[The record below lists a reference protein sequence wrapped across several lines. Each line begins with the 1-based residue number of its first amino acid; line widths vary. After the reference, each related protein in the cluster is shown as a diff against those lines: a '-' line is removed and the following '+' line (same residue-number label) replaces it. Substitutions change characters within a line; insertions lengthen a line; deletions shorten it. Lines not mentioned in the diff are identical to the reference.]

1 MLDVWRVKKTKE
13 IVYPMGKQDN
23 NYTLCLFR
31 HANKTLKG
39 NYGDVRAVRT
49 DNLMKDREDG

>member
-13 IVYPMGKQDN
+13 IVYPMGKQDSN
-23 NYTLCLFR
+23 WTLCLFR
-31 HANKTLKG
+31 YPKQSLKG
-39 NYGDVRAVRT
+39 DYGNIRPVRN

>member
-1 MLDVWRVKKTKE
+1 MLDVWRIKKTKE

-39 NYGDVRAVRT
+39 NYGNVRAVRN
-49 DNLMKDREDG
+49 DNLIKDREDG